1 MSDWKIEVVKADPEN
16 IGTHDLLVSF
26 LTCSNAW
33 KRLSKPAR
41 AAVEA
46 AYDPDHQGVVDAHVN
61 TLASLERHGFIHPD
75 CRLTDAAREVVRWV
89 VRP

>member
-1 MSDWKIEVVKADPEN
+1 MSDWKIGLTPAATVETPTI
-16 IGTHDLLVSF
+16 IGP
-26 LTCSNAW
+26 LTALMAW
-33 KRLSKPAR
+33 KRLSEPAR

-46 AYDPDHQGVVDAHVN
+46 AYDPQHRGVVDAHVN